1 MNRRNGWHL
10 LLAALLLLIGQMA
23 HAQTCSA
30 AITTINF
37 GNVNPI
43 NGAAVSAS
51 GSITVTCNWTLVS
64 LSPNAQACLNLN
76 ATTPLSM
83 TNGGNA
89 LQYGLYQ
96 DAADSVAW
104 GSISAGTSP
113 ISVTL
118 AKPLIGTSAN
128 QTVSFYGLI
137 TANQPLVPTVS
148 DSSTVYSQAFS
159 GAQTALDYAYYLL
172 TPPGCAA
179 ISTPATAFPFTVSAT
194 VVNDCLINAS
204 NLSFGTTGLLS
215 SGINA
220 TTSISVTCTN
230 NDAYRIALN
239 GGGSGN
245 VSARSMAQQ
254 GGGGGAVSYQLYLDA
269 AHGTPWGDGTA
280 GTSMYTSTGTGN
292 AQTATVYGLVPAQ
305 TTPAPGNYS
314 DTVTATVA
322 F

>member
-1 MNRRNGWHL
+1 MSCRCWCRVWLTG
-10 LLAALLLLIGQMA
+10 LLLIIGQIA

-30 AITTINF
+30 TVTTINF
-37 GNVNPI
+37 GNVDPI

-51 GSITVTCNWTLVS
+51 GSINVSCTWTLIS
-64 LSPNAQACLNLN
+64 LAPNAQVCLNLS
-76 ATTPLSM
+76 AATPLGM
-83 TNGGNA
+83 INGSNT

-104 GSISAGTSP
+104 GSTTLGTTP

-118 AKPLIGTSAN
+118 AKPLLGTTAS
-128 QTVSFYGLI
+128 QTVPFYGLI
-137 TANQPLVPTVS
+137 AANQPLVPTVS
-148 DSSTVYSQAFS
+148 DSSTVYSETFS
-159 GAQTALDYAYYLL
+159 GAQTVLNYQYYLL
-172 TPPGCAA
+172 GPPSCST
-179 ISTPATAFPFTVSAT
+179 ITTPATAFPFTATAT
-194 VVNDCLINAS
+194 VVNDCLINAN
-204 NLSFGTTGLLS
+204 NLSFGTAALLG

-245 VSARSMAQQ
+245 VSARSMSRQ
-254 GGGGGAVSYQLYLDA
+254 GGGGAVSYQLYLDA

-280 GTSMYTSTGTGN
+280 GTNMYTGAGVGSV
-292 AQTATVYGLVPAQ
+292 QTVTVYGLVPAQ

-314 DTVTATVA
+314 DTITATVA

>member
-1 MNRRNGWHL
+1 MSRRNRWQL
-10 LLAALLLLIGQMA
+10 LLAALLLLIGQMV

-30 AITTINF
+30 TPTNINF

-43 NGAAVSAS
+43 SGAAVSAS
-51 GSITVTCNWTLVS
+51 GSVTVSCNWTLIS
-64 LSPNAQACLNLN
+64 LAPNAQVCLNLA

-83 TNGGNA
+83 TNGSNA

-96 DAADSVAW
+96 DAADSIAW
-104 GSISAGTSP
+104 GSTSAGTTP
-113 ISVTL
+113 ISLTI

-137 TANQPLVPTVS
+137 AANQPLVPTVS

-159 GAQTALDYAYYLL
+159 GAQTVLNYAYYTL
-172 TPPGCAA
+172 TPPGCPA
-179 ISTPATAFPFTVSAT
+179 ITTPATAFPFTASAT
-194 VVNDCLINAS
+194 VVNDCLINAG

-245 VSARSMAQQ
+245 VSARTLSPS
-254 GGGGGAVSYQLYLDA
+254 GGGGTVSYQLYLDA
-269 AHGTPWGDGTA
+269 AHSTPWGDGTA
-280 GTSMYTSTGTGN
+280 GTSMYTGTGTGN
-292 AQTATVYGLVPAQ
+292 AQTATVYGNVPAQ

-314 DTVTATVA
+314 DTITATVA

>member
-1 MNRRNGWHL
+1 MSRRNRWQL
-10 LLAALLLLIGQMA
+10 WLVALLLLMGQMV

-30 AITTINF
+30 TLTNINF
-37 GNVNPI
+37 GNVDPI
-43 NGAAVSAS
+43 TGAAVSAS
-51 GSITVTCNWTLVS
+51 GSITVSCDWTLVS
-64 LSPNAQACLNLN
+64 LAPNAQVCLNLN

-83 TNGGNA
+83 TNGSNA

-96 DAADSVAW
+96 DAADSLAW
-104 GSISAGTSP
+104 GSTSAGTTP

-118 AKPLIGTSAN
+118 AKPLLGTTTN

-137 TANQPLVPTVS
+137 AANQPLVPTVS
-148 DSSTVYSQAFS
+148 DSSTVYSESFS
-159 GAQTALDYAYYLL
+159 GAQTVLNYAYYLL
-172 TPPGCAA
+172 GPPGCST
-179 ISTPATAFPFTVSAT
+179 ITTPATAFPFTVSAT
-194 VVNDCLINAS
+194 VVNDCLIQAN

-215 SGINA
+215 SSTSA
-220 TTSISVTCTN
+220 TTSISVTCTS

-245 VSARSMAQQ
+245 VSARTLSLQA
-254 GGGGGAVSYQLYLDA
+254 GGGTVSYQLYLDA
-269 AHGTPWGDGTA
+269 AHSTPWGDGSA
-280 GTSMYTSTGTGN
+280 GTSMYTGTGTGN

-305 TTPAPGNYS
+305 ATPAPGNYS